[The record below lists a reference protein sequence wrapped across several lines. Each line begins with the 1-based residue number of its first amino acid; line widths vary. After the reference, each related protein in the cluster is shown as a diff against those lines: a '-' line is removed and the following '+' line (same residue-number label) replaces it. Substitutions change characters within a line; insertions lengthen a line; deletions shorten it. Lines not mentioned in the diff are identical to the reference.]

1 MCHAQN
7 RDPEAQNLLEKVSA
21 KVNSYDNMVL
31 EFKYVLDNS
40 EENIHQETRGDITLV
55 EVTDELCVRVEL
67 HGACAD
73 CQMIHMTMKGGVEQA
88 IRQAAPE
95 VVKVEAINWSE

>member
-1 MCHAQN
+1 MAELADITERVEQALEGL
-7 RDPEAQNLLEKVSA
+7 RPYLEA
-21 KVNSYDNMVL
+21 DG
-31 EFKYVLDNS
+31 
-40 EENIHQETRGDITLV
+40 GDISLV
-55 EVTDELCVRVEL
+55 EVTQDHHVKVEL

-95 VVKVEAINWSE
+95 VVKVEAINWTAV

>member
-1 MCHAQN
+1 MA
-7 RDPEAQNLLEKVSA
+7 ELA
-21 KVNSYDNMVL
+21 
-31 EFKYVLDNS
+31 
-40 EENIHQETRGDITLV
+40 DITERVERALEGLRPYLEADGGNISLV
-55 EVTDELCVRVEL
+55 EVTKDHHVKVEL

-95 VVKVEAINWSE
+95 VVKVEAINWDSV

>member
-1 MCHAQN
+1 MA
-7 RDPEAQNLLEKVSA
+7 EMA
-21 KVNSYDNMVL
+21 
-31 EFKYVLDNS
+31 
-40 EENIHQETRGDITLV
+40 DITERVERALEGLRPYLEADGGNISLV
-55 EVTDELCVRVEL
+55 EVTKDHHVKVEL

-95 VVKVEAINWSE
+95 VVKVEAINWAEV

>member
-1 MCHAQN
+1 MA
-7 RDPEAQNLLEKVSA
+7 ELA
-21 KVNSYDNMVL
+21 
-31 EFKYVLDNS
+31 
-40 EENIHQETRGDITLV
+40 DITERVERALEGLRPYLEADGGNISLV
-55 EVTDELCVRVEL
+55 EVTEDHQVKVEL

-95 VVKVEAINWSE
+95 VVKVEAINWAEV

>member
-1 MCHAQN
+1 MA
-7 RDPEAQNLLEKVSA
+7 ELA
-21 KVNSYDNMVL
+21 
-31 EFKYVLDNS
+31 
-40 EENIHQETRGDITLV
+40 DITERVERALEGLRPYLEADGGNISLV
-55 EVTDELCVRVEL
+55 EVTEDHHVKVEL

-95 VVKVEAINWSE
+95 VVKVEAINCDGV

>member
-1 MCHAQN
+1 MA
-7 RDPEAQNLLEKVSA
+7 ELA
-21 KVNSYDNMVL
+21 
-31 EFKYVLDNS
+31 
-40 EENIHQETRGDITLV
+40 DITERVERALEGLRPYLEADGGNISLV
-55 EVTDELCVRVEL
+55 EVTEDHHVKVEL

-95 VVKVEAINWSE
+95 VVKVEAINWAEA

>member
-1 MCHAQN
+1 MADHSSITSRVENA
-7 RDPEAQNLLEKVSA
+7 
-21 KVNSYDNMVL
+21 
-31 EFKYVLDNS
+31 LDNLRPYL
-40 EENIHQETRGDITLV
+40 EADGGDIRLV
-55 EVTDELCVRVEL
+55 EVTEDLHVKVEL

-95 VVKVEAINWSE
+95 VVKVEAINWPAH

>member
-1 MCHAQN
+1 
-7 RDPEAQNLLEKVSA
+7 
-21 KVNSYDNMVL
+21 
-31 EFKYVLDNS
+31 
-40 EENIHQETRGDITLV
+40 LV
-55 EVTDELCVRVEL
+55 EVTDDLHVRVEL

>member
-1 MCHAQN
+1 MA
-7 RDPEAQNLLEKVSA
+7 ELA
-21 KVNSYDNMVL
+21 
-31 EFKYVLDNS
+31 
-40 EENIHQETRGDITLV
+40 DITERVERALEGLRPYLEADGGNISLV
-55 EVTDELCVRVEL
+55 EVTKDHHVKVQL

-95 VVKVEAINWSE
+95 VVKVEAINWDSV

>member
-1 MCHAQN
+1 MSDLSEITTRVERALEGL
-7 RDPEAQNLLEKVSA
+7 RPYLEA
-21 KVNSYDNMVL
+21 DG
-31 EFKYVLDNS
+31 
-40 EENIHQETRGDITLV
+40 GDIQLV
-55 EVTDELCVRVEL
+55 EVTEDLKVRVEL

-95 VVKVEAINWSE
+95 VVKVEAINWTQA